1 MEPSRMSTPRRRYV
15 VRGLAIGVALA
26 AASVLGCAR
35 GPSAGRPETSVAT
48 LPTSTQAVVTVA
60 QSTTTV
66 AEVALTVTATTTTVS
81 ASSTIAVPN
90 SAVAD
95 AASAPAPGVPSL
107 PAQLNWL
114 AIAETLGPLGLPSD
128 CPLPLGQPGLMP
140 NSDRSY
146 RGGVHQGIDFV
157 CLESGHIARTP
168 LAGRV
173 LLAVSQYVDPSEAD
187 RNAILEEAQKLGRTP
202 LYVLQF
208 LFGRFVVLDHGLV
221 EGVGHVITIYAH
233 LESVDPAVTPGA
245 MMSVG
250 ATIGLIGNSGTE
262 TAAAGGTRPQSIHLH
277 WELHIDDVPFP
288 EGFNTA
294 ATAAVVGVLF
304 AQ

>member
-1 MEPSRMSTPRRRYV
+1 MSTLRRQFA
-15 VRGLAIGVALA
+15 VRRLSIGVALA
-26 AASVLGCAR
+26 AASVLGCTS
-35 GPSAGRPETSVAT
+35 GPSTGRPEPSVAT
-48 LPTSTQAVVTVA
+48 PPTSVQAVVTVVEP
-60 QSTTTV
+60 TTTL
-66 AEVALTVTATTTTVS
+66 AEVALTAAVPTTTS
-81 ASSTIAVPN
+81 SSSSTIAVPN

-95 AASAPAPGVPSL
+95 ATSAPAPSVPSL
-107 PAQLNWL
+107 PAQQNWL

-187 RNAILEEAQKLGRTP
+187 RNAILDEAQKLGRTP

-208 LFGRFVVLDHGLV
+208 LFGRFVVLDHGFV
-221 EGVGHVITIYAH
+221 DGVGHVVTIYAH
-233 LESVDPAVTPGA
+233 LESVDPAVTPGT
-245 MMSVG
+245 MMSAG

-277 WELHIDDVPFP
+277 WELHIDDIPFP
-288 EGFNTA
+288 EGLDTA

-304 AQ
+304 AQSTS